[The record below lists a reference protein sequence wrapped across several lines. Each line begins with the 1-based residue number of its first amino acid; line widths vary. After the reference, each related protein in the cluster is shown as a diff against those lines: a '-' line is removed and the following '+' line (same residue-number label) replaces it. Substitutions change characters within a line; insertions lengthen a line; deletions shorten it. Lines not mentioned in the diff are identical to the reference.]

1 MTPYFSTV
9 RFSRACVLL
18 LAASSLLISAC
29 QGGRNDSASR
39 SVDTPTPEAPSPTP
53 EAAPQLPPPAANLL
67 GCEPLD
73 PAHCLLPFPSNHFTR
88 EAAAGSVQ
96 STDAGGTGLQLNFN
110 ALQMPRNIIGK
121 PILPAEWNRNDG
133 FSPGTMLIT
142 YVPGLAANDNGT
154 IPGLV
159 SLDRLGDYLKPD
171 AKVVVINADTGERHP
186 IWAEIDL
193 NAGFFQPSTALGQPI
208 PYLDG
213 RDPMPALL
221 IRPARNF
228 EEGTRYIALLRH
240 LSDAQGQDI
249 PASDSFAACR
259 DQGAEAAPRCAQ
271 LESAVFSALPDDIAR
286 EELYLAWD
294 FTIASQ
300 QSLTA
305 RLLHLRDDA
314 FASLGETMDKLPGED
329 GYQMGAAPSFTIDT
343 VTENP
348 REGIARR
355 IEGHIEIP
363 SYVIPIDPSPLEA
376 MRENLASTFQML
388 PDVLSPLY
396 DICRDIVPLS
406 QPCLVFR
413 PAEAI
418 RFASTL
424 SLPPNRFFYR
434 PSDGPHPL
442 YGDSLPDRLTAT
454 ASMTKPFICNVP
466 ASASADNLMRPSVY
480 GHGLLGSRSEVNS
493 SHVTNMGALHNMMFC
508 AMDWFGFSEGD
519 LANILTM
526 LLDVTN
532 FPTLTDAAQQGML
545 NKMFLARA
553 MVHPDGFSSH
563 QAFQDDQGH
572 SLIDT
577 REAFYDGNSQGG
589 IMGGPV
595 VAISRDVNR
604 GVLGVP
610 GMNYSTLL
618 RRSVDFDLYSIP
630 LYAAYPDDLD
640 RSLVLALIEML
651 WERAENNGYAHHMN
665 TANSDNTPLPGSP
678 DNQLLLHVGF
688 SDHQVTMW
696 SADVMARTLHAPL
709 DRAMLDRNP
718 QESQPEGQ
726 DRHPDIEEYFG
737 FYDLAQ
743 EQGARF
749 ENGAYSGSVLSIWD
763 EPWDA
768 VEPETRCLDDSTV
781 AAPLGNIPPRDS
793 GDDPHECVRRE
804 PGARCQKSHFL
815 HRNGQ
820 VLDVSA
826 IRSDAACPPL
836 PN

>member
-1 MTPYFSTV
+1 MMLYTSAARLARV
-9 RFSRACVLL
+9 GVLL
-18 LAASSLLISAC
+18 FAASGLLVSAC
-29 QGGRNDSASR
+29 QGGRDGHASR
-39 SVDTPTPEAPSPTP
+39 ATDNGPS
-53 EAAPQLPPPAANLL
+53 AAPTSAPDAALPPPAATLL
-67 GCEPLD
+67 GCDPLD
-73 PAHCLLPFPSNHFTR
+73 PAHCLLPFPSNHFTQ
-88 EAAAGSVQ
+88 AAAPGSVQ
-96 STDAGGTGLQLNFN
+96 SIEAGGTGLQVNFQL
-110 ALQMPRNIIGK
+110 LQMPRNILGK
-121 PILPAEWNRNDG
+121 PVSPAEWNRNDG
-133 FSPGTMLIT
+133 FSPGAMLIT
-142 YVPGLAANDNGT
+142 YVPGLAANDDGT
-154 IPGLV
+154 IPGAV
-159 SLDRLGDYLKPD
+159 SLDRLSDYLAED
-171 AKVVVINADTGERHP
+171 AKVVVINAQTGERHP
-186 IWAEIDL
+186 VWAEIDL
-193 NAGFFQPSTALGQPI
+193 NAGYFQPSPALGQPI

-213 RDPMPALL
+213 REPMPALI

-249 PASDSFAACR
+249 AASDSFAACR
-259 DQGAEAAPRCAQ
+259 DQGPDASARCAA
-271 LESAVFSALPDDIAR
+271 LESTVFSALPDDIAR

-300 QSLTA
+300 NSLA
-305 RLLHLRDDA
+305 GRLLHLRDDA
-314 FASLGETMDKLPGED
+314 FASLGESMDKLPGSPD
-329 GYQMGAAPSFTIDT
+329 YQIGAAPTFRIEQI
-343 VTENP
+343 TENP

-363 SYVIPIDPSPLEA
+363 SYVIPVDPSPLEA
-376 MRENLASTFQML
+376 QRNNLASIFQLL

-396 DICRDIVPLS
+396 DVCRDILPLS
-406 QPCLVFR
+406 EPCLVFR

-418 RFASTL
+418 RFASTV

-434 PSDGPHPL
+434 PDDGPHPL
-442 YGDSLPDRLTAT
+442 YGDSLPDRLSANAT
-454 ASMTKPFICNVP
+454 MTKPFTCNLPSVASHAQPSRP
-466 ASASADNLMRPSVY
+466 AVY

-519 LANILTM
+519 LANVLTM
-526 LLDVTN
+526 LLDVSL
-532 FPTLTDAAQQGML
+532 FPTLADGAQQGML
-545 NKMFLARA
+545 NKMFLARLL
-553 MVHPDGFSSH
+553 VHPQGFTAH
-563 QAFQDDQGH
+563 PAFQDEQGR

-595 VAISRDVNR
+595 VALSRDIHR

-618 RRSVDFDLYSIP
+618 RRSVDFDLYSVP
-630 LYAAYPDDLD
+630 MYVAYPDDLD
-640 RSLVLALIEML
+640 RTLVLALIEMM

-665 TANSDNTPLPGSP
+665 TAGTDNTPLPGSP

-709 DRAMLDRNP
+709 DRAALDRNP
-718 QESQPEGQ
+718 LESQPEGE
-726 DRHPDIEEYFG
+726 DRHPDFEEYFALD
-737 FYDLAQ
+737 DLAVDD
-743 EQGARF
+743 GARF
-749 ENGAYSGSVLSIWD
+749 ENGAYNGSVLSIWD

-768 VEPETRCLDDSTV
+768 VEPETRCFEDSTA
-781 AAPLGNIPPRDS
+781 AAPIGNIPPRDS

-815 HRNGQ
+815 QRNGQ
-820 VLDVSA
+820 VLDVRL

-836 PN
+836 RD